1 MGSMLLSSNFAL
13 SSDVEFEQVM
23 SSVVMDT
30 MEAKPNEKDQIYKA
44 FQILKKAGVIKDTF
58 KRLKQVG
65 NSSSDQNTS
74 DDYKKH

>member
-1 MGSMLLSSNFAL
+1 MLLSSNFAL